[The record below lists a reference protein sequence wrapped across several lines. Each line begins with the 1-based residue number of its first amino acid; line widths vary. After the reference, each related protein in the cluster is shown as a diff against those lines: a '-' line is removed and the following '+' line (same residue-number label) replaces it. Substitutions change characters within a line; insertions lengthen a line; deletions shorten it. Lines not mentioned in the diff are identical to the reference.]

1 MVSKT
6 HSRESG
12 LDPDAP
18 LKLSQI
24 SFVARGPV
32 SNSPGFPTTEPDGA
46 GDTPVGGLAFPKGGM
61 VVDPETPWPEPSQ
74 LRPVPQVP
82 QLPLQPSDPQAFPE
96 QFG

>member
-1 MVSKT
+1 MVSRT

-46 GDTPVGGLAFPKGGM
+46 GDTPVGGLAFQSGGS
-61 VVDPETPWPEPSQ
+61 VEETTVHWPFV
-74 LRPVPQVP
+74 LHV
-82 QLPLQPSDPQAFPE
+82 
-96 QFG
+96 